1 MRQVEYM
8 PKLLVYLAHKIEQRH
23 SHTRDTTTRSN
34 HRHFEERPK
43 ESKPRMTWISA
54 SYLDWARK

>member
-1 MRQVEYM
+1 MGAT
-8 PKLLVYLAHKIEQRH
+8 KCKK
-23 SHTRDTTTRSN
+23 SRSN

-43 ESKPRMTWISA
+43 KSKPRMTWISA